1 MQKTI
6 SIFNPMQNASKT
18 TTAYLLANA
27 LSHRGRVK
35 TCLIDA
41 DTVNDKKRSG
51 NYYLKRPGLPKPFE
65 CHSSEGWDA
74 LSPTEQ
80 ASFDYVV
87 VDTQKNPANG
97 LVQAIGR
104 ESDLIIIPSPP
115 NDGAWTDG
123 AKPAIDMI
131 REVNDKAPMAFIIAS
146 FQSSDSE
153 KFESRAD
160 GADVPIIG
168 EIPELD
174 VDECIGRG
182 WLPQYAD
189 ASQRRWTRIESIFSG
204 LAKTIVE
211 DVL

>member
-27 LSHRGRVK
+27 LAEHGK

-41 DTVNDKKRSG
+41 DIVNNKKKSG
-51 NYYLKRPGLPKPFE
+51 NYYNMRSRLPKPF
-65 CHSSEGWDA
+65 SFQRSESWDA
-74 LSPTEQ
+74 LSDKDKDLFE
-80 ASFDYVV
+80 YIV

-104 ESDLIIIPSPP
+104 ESDLVIIPSPP

-131 REVNDKAPMAFIIAS
+131 REVNDKASMAFIIAN
-146 FQSSDSE
+146 FQSVNSE

-168 EIPELD
+168 EIPELE

-189 ASQRRWTRIESIFSG
+189 ASQRRWARIESVFSG
-204 LAKTIVE
+204 LARTIVE